1 MLNIEDFI
9 CNFRNSQN
17 HIENGNKCVCNLF
30 GTDYYY
36 YFAKILQAAYP
47 GGQVCFALPKKH
59 FVYKY
64 AEQTWDIEGRYTD
77 GAKLIN
83 ETKIPNDVLRAFK
96 RLNSSPNAYNK
107 DIDAWIEQA
116 KIE

>member
-1 MLNIEDFI
+1 M
-9 CNFRNSQN
+9 
-17 HIENGNKCVCNLF
+17 
-30 GTDYYY
+30 T
-36 YFAKILQAAYP
+36 AKY
-47 GGQVCFALPKKH
+47 VRH

-96 RLNSSPNAYNK
+96 RLNSSPNTYNK